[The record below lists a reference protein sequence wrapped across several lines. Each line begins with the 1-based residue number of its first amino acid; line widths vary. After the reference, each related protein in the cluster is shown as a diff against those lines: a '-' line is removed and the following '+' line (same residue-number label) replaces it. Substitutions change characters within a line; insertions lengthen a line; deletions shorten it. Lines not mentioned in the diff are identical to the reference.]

1 MLGRR
6 SPLHSQGFLR
16 FVHRGEMLISLV
28 LATLLLAVT
37 FVGTVQLVN
46 GVMQDIVQPSMPWL
60 GSRLNILLGDLL
72 TLLIALEVLQNITA
86 FFRGGSGQIQ
96 LVLLTAITAVARKVI
111 VLPPGADSKPQLL
124 VGLGVAVLSLSA
136 AYWLVSRPQ
145 NLMPPESR
153 TASATPFREPDLSPP
168 PGGDTRP

>member
-1 MLGRR
+1 MRARR
-6 SPLHSQGFLR
+6 SPFSSQGFLR

-37 FVGTVQLVN
+37 IVGTLQLVS
-46 GVMQDIVQPSMPWL
+46 GVIQDLGRPSVPWL
-60 GSRLNILLGDLL
+60 ASRLNALLGDLL

-136 AYWLVSRPQ
+136 AYWLVSRPRTP
-145 NLMPPESR
+145 MFPEPR
-153 TASATPFREPDLSPP
+153 TTPATPSPDRDPSLPRDDD
-168 PGGDTRP
+168 GRP

>member
-1 MLGRR
+1 MLGRH
-6 SPLHSQGFLR
+6 SSLNSQGFLR

-28 LATLLLAVT
+28 LATLLLVVT
-37 FVGTVQLVN
+37 IVGTMQLVS
-46 GVMQDIVQPSMPWL
+46 GVMRDITEPSMPWL
-60 GSRLNILLGDLL
+60 GSRLNALLGDLL

-136 AYWLVSRPQ
+136 AYWLVSRPRT
-145 NLMPPESR
+145 PIFPEPR
-153 TASATPFREPDLSPP
+153 TEQATPYRDRDPSPP
-168 PGGDTRP
+168 PGDGARR

>member
-1 MLGRR
+1 MRARR
-6 SPLHSQGFLR
+6 SPFSSEGFLR
-16 FVHRGEMLISLV
+16 FVHRGEMFISLV

-37 FVGTVQLVN
+37 IVGSLQLMSGVVQDL
-46 GVMQDIVQPSMPWL
+46 GRPSVPWL
-60 GSRLNILLGDLL
+60 GSRLNALLGDLL

-136 AYWLVSRPQ
+136 AYWLVSRPHRP
-145 NLMPPESR
+145 MFPEPR
-153 TASATPFREPDLSPP
+153 TTPARPYLDPDPSLPRDDD
-168 PGGDTRP
+168 GRP

>member
-1 MLGRR
+1 MLGRH
-6 SPLHSQGFLR
+6 SSLNSQGFLR

-28 LATLLLAVT
+28 LATLLLVVT
-37 FVGTVQLVN
+37 IVGSLQLVS
-46 GVMQDIVQPSMPWL
+46 GVISDIVRPGVPWL
-60 GSRLNILLGDLL
+60 GSRLNALLGDLL

-136 AYWLVSRPQ
+136 AYWLVSRPRT
-145 NLMPPESR
+145 PIFPEPR
-153 TASATPFREPDLSPP
+153 TEQATPYRDPDPSPP
-168 PGGDTRP
+168 PGDGARR